1 MMREEPR
8 SGGENSSE
16 EPVSGPGC
24 IVQVTRQETGTRGPV
39 MRIVKRKAPYGW
51 RVSAFP
57 RYSLPAIKALV
68 QMALLRTPADDAT
81 KEPGMN
87 RRHWGKARAI
97 DGAARRL
104 AEGSLTV
111 VAGGVVHFAEQRDA
125 RCCIAACGAHPV
137 AQFGVKLGRGAG
149 GEFFK

>member
-1 MMREEPR
+1 MREEPR

-16 EPVSGPGC
+16 GPVSGPGC

-39 MRIVKRKAPYGW
+39 MRIAKRKAPYGW

-57 RYSLPAIKALV
+57 RNSWPAIKALV
-68 QMALLRTPADDAT
+68 QMALLRTPADDAP

-104 AEGSLTV
+104 AEASLTV
-111 VAGGVVHFAEQRDA
+111 VAGGVVHFAEQREA